1 MCAQVDSST
10 DQTECLIYTVLKK
23 SKAKLPEPSQ
33 DQMPRATSSRKNPCT
48 KSTRKVTKVTQAP
61 TELTHASSDDL
72 MCKEVMK
79 KRPACGDTNHQKR
92 NSQLC
97 PLRKLMA
104 KKDDNPSLT
113 PPDQT
118 N

>member
-1 MCAQVDSST
+1 MTQAT
-10 DQTECLIYTVLKK
+10 IRRK
-23 SKAKLPEPSQ
+23 P
-33 DQMPRATSSRKNPCT
+33 PRKVTGE
-48 KSTRKVTKVTQAP
+48 VTKVTKAP
-61 TELTHASSDDL
+61 VGVSKDPTHDL

-79 KRPACGDTNHQKR
+79 KCPACGDTNHQKR
-92 NSQLC
+92 NSKLC
-97 PLRKLMA
+97 PLCKLMA